1 MDVLFIGELVDD
13 KFVGYEDKY
22 DFLYII
28 WISWKM
34 ILKILIKDNLF
45 KYFVDVLKL
54 VNKICERNLYGVIGY
69 LDWCVNELI
78 FLKGLF
84 GVFIY
89 ILYILKICGYYFFF

>member
-1 MDVLFIGELVDD
+1 MLFIGELVDD
-13 KFVGYEDKY
+13 KFVGYVDKY

-34 ILKILIKDNLF
+34 ILKFLIKDNLF

-69 LDWCVNELI
+69 LD
-78 FLKGLF
+78 
-84 GVFIY
+84 
-89 ILYILKICGYYFFF
+89 

>member
-1 MDVLFIGELVDD
+1 MLFIGELVDD
-13 KFVGYEDKY
+13 KFVGYVDKY

-54 VNKICERNLYGVIGY
+54 VNKIYERNLYGVIGY
-69 LDWCVNELI
+69 LD
-78 FLKGLF
+78 
-84 GVFIY
+84 
-89 ILYILKICGYYFFF
+89 